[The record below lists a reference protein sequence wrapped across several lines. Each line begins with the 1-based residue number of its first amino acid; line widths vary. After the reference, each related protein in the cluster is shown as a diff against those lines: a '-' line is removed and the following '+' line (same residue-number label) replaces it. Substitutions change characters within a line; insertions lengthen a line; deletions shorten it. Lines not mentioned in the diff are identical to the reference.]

1 MFFDIEK
8 EIDKNVLSESLKF
21 DNGQSASVTTISSGK
36 GLLVVGDSIGMFF
49 LLKSQVPS
57 PRYYDFKF
65 FRTIAPV

>member
-36 GLLVVGDSIGMFF
+36 GLLVVGDSTGMFF
-49 LLKSQVPS
+49 LLKSQV

-65 FRTIAPV
+65 FRTITPV

>member
-49 LLKSQVPS
+49 L
-57 PRYYDFKF
+57 
-65 FRTIAPV
+65 